1 MGRAIFAAALSLV
14 LAGLGHIF
22 LGHRRG
28 IWFAIPSAV
37 LLYIYWSGLLD
48 HELTMAIFLSLG
60 IFAAFDAFSFA
71 RRGHGII

>member
-22 LGHRRG
+22 LGLRRG
-28 IWFAIPSAV
+28 LWFVGPSAI
-37 LLYIYWSGLLD
+37 LLYL
-48 HELTMAIFLSLG
+48 HFTQAFELADSFFMAVG

-71 RRGHGII
+71 QRGHGIF